1 PVCGPWSNLCKRGPL
16 IDPSKEISA
25 QRPNAAFP
33 IMRKKFRSVRR
44 DIYIHR
50 AIAFAAFA
58 RQTEIK
64 RLFHFFTLPA
74 IRQNFRAR
82 HLPEQMRAAARRM
95 LFLTCHHVART
106 HRVLLALAVF
116 ATASPH
122 ANASFHCLRVFAS
135 VLRKSEMSFDGSE
148 FRRNR
153 EPQILFY
160 S

>member
-1 PVCGPWSNLCKRGPL
+1 ATAEAYGRNRCRESSSLEDFRCRIQSIWTKIVVERIRPEHHLFRIVCGLPPFLETCSECSIRKSWQISLRCDSRGLLNQAAQSGHPHHPVCGPWSNLCKRGPL

-64 RLFHFFTLPA
+64 RL
-74 IRQNFRAR
+74 
-82 HLPEQMRAAARRM
+82 
-95 LFLTCHHVART
+95 
-106 HRVLLALAVF
+106 
-116 ATASPH
+116 
-122 ANASFHCLRVFAS
+122 
-135 VLRKSEMSFDGSE
+135 
-148 FRRNR
+148 
-153 EPQILFY
+153 
-160 S
+160 